1 MANEVNRSPTG
12 PPVQGRRREC
22 LRRLRQQAKQRRKA
36 DEERI
41 IAALNALPLEVVER
55 LAELDDAEA
64 AYVEE
69 EIARA
74 DIAADLLTPEQFAE
88 YVLRAAQRS

>member
-1 MANEVNRSPTG
+1 MANSVNRSPNG

-22 LRRLRQQAKQRRKA
+22 LRRLRQQQKKRTQETERRIV
-36 DEERI
+36 E
-41 IAALNALPLEVVER
+41 ALHSLPLSVVER
-55 LAELDDAEA
+55 LAELDDAQT
-64 AYVEE
+64 AYLEE